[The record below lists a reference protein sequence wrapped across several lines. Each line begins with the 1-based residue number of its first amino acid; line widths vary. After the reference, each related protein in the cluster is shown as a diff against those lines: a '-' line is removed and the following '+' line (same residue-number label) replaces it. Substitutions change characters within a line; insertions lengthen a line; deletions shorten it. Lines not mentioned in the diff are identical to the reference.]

1 MELSVVTTL
10 YRSAPHLR
18 EFHRR
23 ISAAASQITDDYELI
38 LVNDGS
44 LDDVQQIA
52 IQLCQEDSRVSV
64 IELSRNFGH
73 HKAMMTGLERAT
85 GKWVFLIDCDLEED
99 PELLEQFYKEALG
112 SGVDVVYGVQ
122 TARKGGMFER
132 LSGAFFYWL
141 INLLSDRPIP
151 KNFVTARIMKQEYVR
166 SLVEHRDQ
174 EMFIGGLWMLTGYH
188 QVQLPILKHHRGDT
202 SYGLGRRISAFVN
215 SITSHTAGPLFLIF
229 CLGASICAISG
240 LAGLYL
246 IIVRIFSTSFRTEW
260 PWLMVSVWFLG
271 GLVLFALGVIGIYLA
286 KVFSEVKRRPF
297 TITRSVHGRLNR
309 DDHGS

>member
-1 MELSVVTTL
+1 MELTIVTTL

-23 ISAAASQITDDYELI
+23 ISSAASQVTEDYELI

-44 LDDVQQIA
+44 PDDAQQIA
-52 IQLCQEDSRVSV
+52 IQLCQEDPRVSL

-73 HKAMMTGLERAT
+73 HKAMMTGLENAK

-99 PELLEQFYKEALG
+99 PELLGRFHKEALG
-112 SGVDVVYGVQ
+112 SGADVVYGVQ
-122 TARKGGMFER
+122 TSRKGGPFER

-141 INLLSDRPIP
+141 INLLSERPIP

-174 EMFIGGLWMLTGYH
+174 EIFIGGLWMLTGYN
-188 QVQLPILKHHRGDT
+188 QVQLPIQKHFRGET
-202 SYGLGRRISAFVN
+202 SYPLPRRISAFVN
-215 SITSHTAGPLFLIF
+215 AITSHTAGPLVLVFY
-229 CLGASICAISG
+229 LGCSISAISG

-246 IIVRIFSTSFRTEW
+246 IIVRIFFTPYLSGW
-260 PWLMVSVWFLG
+260 PSLMVSVWFLG
-271 GLVLFALGVIGIYLA
+271 GLILFSLGVIGIYLA

-297 TITRSVHGRLNR
+297 TITRSVHGRLKR
-309 DDHGS
+309 VDHES